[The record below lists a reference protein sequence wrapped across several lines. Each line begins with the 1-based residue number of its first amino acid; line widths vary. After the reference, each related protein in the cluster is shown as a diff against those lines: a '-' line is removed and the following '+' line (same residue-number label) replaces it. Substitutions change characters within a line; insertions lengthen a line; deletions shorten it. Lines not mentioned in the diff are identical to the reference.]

1 MSSRVVR
8 GSDSGPAGLTFKYG
22 RPISKSA
29 VKDVDRLLAALQGRE
44 FDRIPFTADLAWWY
58 EVNSRRGALPVEYK
72 GLSLADIAKDMG
84 ILVERY
90 PSFYRVMTEGVER
103 VEQTEVIPDERG
115 RVEKSVTT
123 AIAKTPLGSL
133 RERSVRTSISES
145 QHIQEHMVKSVD
157 DMRVMRYV
165 LDHSDVEPI
174 FEDYRAAER
183 EDGDHC
189 SIQMVLP
196 RSPIQRILIEI
207 MGYKNTFI
215 ALHTHPREMEGLMRS
230 IQMFDNKVYQL
241 AEKHTAKVWE
251 FGENIHCEITNP
263 VMFRKYNMPYY
274 EKRVRQLHAY
284 GKILYIH
291 MDGCMRT
298 LLPLLKEMEFD
309 AIQGFAPKPQGDF
322 TIAELR
328 EAVEGKMAL
337 WGGIPANILC
347 GEFSDEYVEKFML
360 ETLKAISP
368 GDRFIFGIGDMLPPN
383 GYIHRVKLIERLLE
397 KHGHYPID
405 PDSLGIT

>member
-1 MSSRVVR
+1 
-8 GSDSGPAGLTFKYG
+8 
-22 RPISKSA
+22 
-29 VKDVDRLLAALQGRE
+29 VKDVDRLLAVLQGRE
-44 FDRIPFTADLAWWY
+44 FDRIPFTADLSWWY
-58 EVNSRRGALPVEYK
+58 EVNSRRGTLPSEYK
-72 GLSLADIAKDMG
+72 GSSLADIAKDME

-90 PSFYRVMTEGVER
+90 PSFYRVKTEGVER
-103 VEQTEVIPDERG
+103 VERTDVVHDESG
-115 RVEKSVTT
+115 GVERSVTT
-123 AIAKTPLGSL
+123 SVVKTSLGSL

-145 QHIQEHMVKSVD
+145 QHIQEHMVKGVD
-157 DMRVMRYV
+157 DIRVMRYV
-165 LDHSDVEPI
+165 LDHSDVEPT
-174 FEDYRAAER
+174 FEDYMTTVR
-183 EDGDHC
+183 EDCDHC

-196 RSPIQRILIEI
+196 RSPIQRVLIEI

-215 ALHTHPREMEGLMRS
+215 ALHTHPKEMEELMLS
-230 IQMFDNKVYQL
+230 IQMLDDKVYRL
-241 AEKHTAKVWE
+241 AEKHPAKVWE

-263 VMFRKYNMPYY
+263 IIFRKYNMPYY

-291 MDGCMRT
+291 IDGYMRT

-328 EAVEGKMAL
+328 EAVEEKMAL

-347 GEFSDEYVEKFML
+347 GEFPDEYVEKFVL

-383 GYIHRVKLIERLLE
+383 GYIHRVKLIEKLLE

-405 PDSLGIT
+405 PGSLRIT